1 MKTELNTVENILPN
15 IKAKDVFGKTI
26 EFRKLKS
33 EYVLLVFL
41 RYAGC
46 PWCNLAIH
54 RLRLE
59 YKELTANKCE
69 VIAFV
74 QSDTE
79 SILKNIYERHD
90 PKPPFSIIPDSEMV
104 FYKMYDVKPSVA
116 GFVRG
121 LIKFPEWLKAHNELG
136 FKQTEVDGKFFMVP
150 GWFLYSNRTNKIV
163 KQQRGISLHSHEAFL
178 DIYESLYFKD

>member
-1 MKTELNTVENILPN
+1 MPKLKV
-15 IKAKDVFGKTI
+15 KDVFGKTI
-26 EFRKLKS
+26 DVNKLES

-54 RLRLE
+54 RLTRE
-59 YKELTANKCE
+59 YKELRVNKCE
-69 VIAFV
+69 IIAFV
-74 QSDTE
+74 QSDTK
-79 SILKNIYERHD
+79 SIMKNIYDRHD
-90 PKPPFSIIPDSEMV
+90 PKPPFTIIPDSEMV
-104 FYKMYDVKPSVA
+104 FYKMFNIKSSVT

-121 LIKFPEWLKAHNELG
+121 LTKTPQWLKASTELG
-136 FKQTEVDGKFFMVP
+136 FRQTKMDGSFFLVP

-178 DIYESLYFKD
+178 DIYNSLYFKD